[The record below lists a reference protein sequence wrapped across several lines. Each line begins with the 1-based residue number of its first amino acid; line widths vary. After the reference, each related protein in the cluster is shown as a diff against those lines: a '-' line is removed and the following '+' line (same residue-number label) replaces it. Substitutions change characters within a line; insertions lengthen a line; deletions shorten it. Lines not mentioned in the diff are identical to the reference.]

1 MVFLLRW
8 MGVGV
13 AGGFV
18 CSKRISCTTETQIE
32 AGCGAATNVVVGAG
46 KFVSSLEIP
55 RSPR

>member
-18 CSKRISCTTETQIE
+18 CSKQTVYMIGTQIE
-32 AGCGAATNVVVGAG
+32 AGCGAATKVVVGAA
-46 KFVSSLEIP
+46 KFVCSLEIP
-55 RSPR
+55 W